1 MNRVSRANGLL
12 QIDITSND
20 SIITLPG
27 PLPKQSLKFE
37 KWRIQFSDT
46 STALSLGRVYME
58 IPWIAPSSI
67 FSNNTNNRLL
77 LLLDNAQV
85 SVRTP
90 YLHID
95 AFEEIP
101 QQFRVRLVDS
111 SGTLITNLA
120 NAQFQFSYDYIFN
133 R

>member
-1 MNRVSRANGLL
+1 MNKVSRANGLL
-12 QIDITSND
+12 QIDITSNN
-20 SIITLPG
+20 STITLPG
-27 PLPKQSLKFE
+27 PLPRQSLKFE
-37 KWRIQFSDT
+37 KWRIQFSNT
-46 STALSLGRVYME
+46 TEALSLGRVYLE
-58 IPWIAPSSI
+58 LPWLSPSSVY
-67 FSNNTNNRLL
+67 SNNNNNRLL

-101 QQFRVRLVDS
+101 QVFTVRLVDVN
-111 SGTLITNLA
+111 GTPISNLS
-120 NAQFQFSYDYIFN
+120 NAQFQFSYDYVFN